1 MRHLFRLALVGLV
14 ALPLPFLGAKPSLAQ
29 SASKPSSFQCRTDDG
44 IHYTIALRSDGAES
58 NPIIVWTSD
67 AFESAGYPAERRCE
81 VVSDR
86 LNTVLA
92 DNGDTLEGLYL
103 TTGRVNGQSVICTV
117 GSTNSGC
124 NQNNLLFTLSGN
136 NARNPNA
143 VLENL
148 SSRAADTSGNLIQES
163 GGQLYVDLDELV
175 IGHF

>member
-1 MRHLFRLALVGLV
+1 MRHLLHLALVSIV
-14 ALPLPFLGAKPSLAQ
+14 AAPLAFLGAKPSLARSEQ
-29 SASKPSSFQCRTDDG
+29 PSSFQCRTEDG
-44 IHYTIALRSDGAES
+44 IHYTIALRSDGEES
-58 NPIIVWTSD
+58 NPMIVWTSD
-67 AFESAGYPAERRCE
+67 AFESAGYPPQRRCE

-92 DNGDTLEGLYL
+92 ENGDTLEGLYL

-136 NARNPNA
+136 NARNPEA

-148 SSRAADTSGNLIQES
+148 SSRATHTSGNLIQES